1 MPSITQKVYSFQVDG
16 LNEDLKIPVLILHS
30 EDDPV
35 ASFEKVEKVKHRFP
49 DLTIVSFSDG
59 GHMMAGHG
67 EEIDKILD
75 DFLNKHS

>member
-1 MPSITQKVYSFQVDG
+1 
-16 LNEDLKIPVLILHS
+16 
-30 EDDPV
+30 V